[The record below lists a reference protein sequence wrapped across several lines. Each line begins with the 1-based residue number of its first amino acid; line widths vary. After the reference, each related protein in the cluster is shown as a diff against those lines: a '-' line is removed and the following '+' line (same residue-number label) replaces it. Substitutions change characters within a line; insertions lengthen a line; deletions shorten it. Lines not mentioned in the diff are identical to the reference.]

1 MSIKNREDLVYATCL
16 LLVKHYRNLVAYKK
30 NTGEKLG
37 YHSRIFK
44 HMLHPEENFCY
55 VGKSEKAVLE
65 NNPKNEHPEHV
76 VPCAYMMYELESLI
90 EEGKHSDEELAR
102 ALQKNWK
109 VANISKEEATK
120 LNSEL
125 KLKST
130 MPEGWDFMTGN
141 PEDRL
146 TQAGIKLIKS

>member
-1 MSIKNREDLVYATCL
+1 
-16 LLVKHYRNLVAYKK
+16 
-30 NTGEKLG
+30 LG
-37 YHSRIFK
+37 Q
-44 HMLHPEENFCY
+44 
-55 VGKSEKAVLE
+55 SEKVTQE
-65 NNPKNEHPEHV
+65 NKYLEHV
-76 VPCAYMMYELESLI
+76 VPCGYMMYELERLI
-90 EEGKHSDEELAR
+90 KEGKHSDEELAR

-109 VANISKEEATK
+109 VADLTEEETQK
-120 LNSEL
+120 LNVEL

>member
-16 LLVKHYRNLVAYKK
+16 LLVKHYRNLAAYEA
-30 NTGEKLG
+30 NSGERLG
-37 YHSRIFK
+37 YHTRVFTPL
-44 HMLHPEENFCY
+44 LHPERKFCY
-55 VGKSEKAVLE
+55 LGQSEKVTQE
-65 NNPKNEHPEHV
+65 NKYLEHV
-76 VPCAYMMYELESLI
+76 VPCGYMMNELERLI
-90 EEGKHSDEELAR
+90 KEGKHSDEELAR

-109 VANISKEEATK
+109 VADLTEEETQK
-120 LNSEL
+120 LNVEL